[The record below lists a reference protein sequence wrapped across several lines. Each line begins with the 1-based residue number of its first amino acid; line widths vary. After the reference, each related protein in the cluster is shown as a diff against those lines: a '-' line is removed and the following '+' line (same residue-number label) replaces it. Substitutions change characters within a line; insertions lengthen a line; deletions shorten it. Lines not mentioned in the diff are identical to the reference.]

1 MPRKKKAVALK
12 YNLEQDL
19 APVVI
24 ASGYGEVAE
33 RIINIAEERG
43 IPVYRDDSAASML
56 CMLEVGATIPEDLYQ
71 VVATIYVQI
80 METANRIK
88 EGTVLGSTASIRA
101 GSQRETERR
110 SEGALSAGASQA
122 AEVSQ
127 AAADGVAAA
136 IAGTRRVADVS
147 EEAAMVVGAMA
158 GTGADAGSGFGAVPG
173 ADADVGVGVGA
184 AGAGT
189 RSGGATGVRDLGDI
203 DGLSADLAAMFGDE
217 D

>member
-56 CMLEVGATIPEDLYQ
+56 CMLEVGASIPEELYQ
-71 VVATIYVQI
+71 VVATIYIQI

-88 EGTVLGSTASIRA
+88 EGTT
-101 GSQRETERR
+101 
-110 SEGALSAGASQA
+110 
-122 AEVSQ
+122 
-127 AAADGVAAA
+127 
-136 IAGTRRVADVS
+136 
-147 EEAAMVVGAMA
+147 
-158 GTGADAGSGFGAVPG
+158 
-173 ADADVGVGVGA
+173 VGA
-184 AGAGT
+184 ALGAAAARAAGT
-189 RSGGATGVRDLGDI
+189 QGAAQGADRGATRIAAQRDGSQGAAQGDEADDGPGGVDRGSGGAGGGRIFTPMEPRPVVERIDTNPLYGGTFADREGDG
-203 DGLSADLAAMFGDE
+203 GLSPYEDTVFDDE
-217 D
+217 GASRT